1 MLFNYSL
8 TMNDTLHFFALR
20 DLPLI
25 MLVSIGFLGT
35 IWGITYANSNME
47 QREHAL
53 KNAKKT
59 IEDKQSK

>member
-1 MLFNYSL
+1 MA
-8 TMNDTLHFFALR
+8 NDTWNLFALR

-53 KNAKKT
+53 KNAQKT
-59 IEDKQSK
+59 IKDKQSK